1 MGQKRVLYVRLDE
14 EHDGDL
20 IAWLNNLPAH
30 PPGLK
35 GQFIKDA
42 LRRGLGLEASGAQTS
57 GTVAVDPDALN
68 RAMEQV
74 LDRFLVEMRRVVEA
88 ALASAGSRAEPEG
101 EEQTDEGR
109 ALLEDFL
116 SGLSLGEEEML

>member
-14 EHDGDL
+14 GHDGD
-20 IAWLNNLPAH
+20 IITWLNNLPAH
-30 PPGLK
+30 PPGLR

-42 LRRGLGLEASGAQTS
+42 LRRGIGLEASGAQTS
-57 GTVAVDPDALN
+57 GTAAVDPDALS

-88 ALASAGSRAEPEG
+88 ALESAGSSAGREPEA
-101 EEQTDEGR
+101 QTDEGR

-116 SGLSLGEEEML
+116 SGLSLGEDTP